1 MGLSDA
7 FLAMM
12 WDEIERNNLWDC
24 EAYAVRNALMGFPGF

>member
-12 WDEIERNNLWDC
+12 WDEIDRSNLWDC
-24 EAYAVRNALMGFPGF
+24 EAYAIRNALMGYPGF

>member
-7 FLAMM
+7 YLAMM

-24 EAYAVRNALMGFPGF
+24 VARDIGCALMGYPGF

>member
-12 WDEIERNNLWDC
+12 WGEIERNNLWDC
-24 EAYAVRNALMGFPGF
+24 EAYAIRNTLMGYSGF